1 MKDIGFKLYF
11 YQNNK
16 LFKKVAIKHGYHNCL
31 IVGSGEESHIK
42 LDNNRVSRSHLQIIY
57 TDKGDLNVQD
67 LGSTNG
73 TFLNG
78 IRIEDS
84 KLLKHKDKLQLAGV
98 NDILILVEEPNAKD
112 ITGEDYNLFN
122 KLKTKSRI
130 VIGRNSDCDVVLNY
144 NTISKF
150 HTSITL
156 SKSHQNPENNIYL
169 IKDLDSTNGTFVN
182 GRKIKRVT
190 KINIHDKIYI
200 GRYQLSLDGKI
211 KNLNEELAITAIG
224 IEFKYPNGVVG
235 LKRMDLSIPSKSIT
249 AIMGPS
255 GGGKSTLLKAL
266 NGDSPP
272 SKGKVFLFNQ
282 ELNANWQYL
291 KTQIGYVPQDDIV
304 HQELTVKE
312 SLFYTAKL
320 RLENISNTDID
331 KKTNQVL
338 TDLNIIDKKY
348 NLISNLSGGQRK
360 RVSIAVELM
369 TDPLIMFLDEPTSP
383 LDPSTVEDFLRILRK
398 LSEKGTTVLMVTH
411 KPEDLEYM
419 DEVIFMAEGGNIVYQ
434 GDTNKYKEYFNVKS
448 VVSVFSQISGKTAEI
463 WIRKYLNPRVL
474 GSNSGFDFVKS
485 TSEVSSIEQF
495 SWLSKR
501 YFKIKINDKLN
512 STLLLAQAPIIA
524 ILICLIYPEI
534 NSGVLFMVAISAIW
548 LGAQNAA
555 REIVSEQAIYK
566 RERMFNL
573 KILPYIFS
581 KISVLSFFSIIQSA
595 IFIFILFIRY
605 NNSDITDLNEPFK
618 LFIWMIFLSIVSTFL
633 GLLLSSMVRTTERAM
648 TILPLILLPQI
659 MLAGIISKISSG
671 LVESISYLTLSRW
684 GVEGL
689 HIIQKDIEGT
699 VLKLQDNAP
708 LLPKLVPGKG
718 KVDALDELL
727 KRFHE
732 TYRNKDV
739 FDSFTATLTLDTF
752 AILFMALLMILFIFK
767 SLKSKDSLTIN

>member
-1 MKDIGFKLYF
+1 M
-11 YQNNK
+11 
-16 LFKKVAIKHGYHNCL
+16 
-31 IVGSGEESHIK
+31 
-42 LDNNRVSRSHLQIIY
+42 
-57 TDKGDLNVQD
+57 
-67 LGSTNG
+67 
-73 TFLNG
+73 
-78 IRIEDS
+78 
-84 KLLKHKDKLQLAGV
+84 
-98 NDILILVEEPNAKD
+98 
-112 ITGEDYNLFN
+112 
-122 KLKTKSRI
+122 
-130 VIGRNSDCDVVLNY
+130 NY

-156 SKSHQNPENNIYL
+156 SKSHQNSENNIYL

-224 IEFKYPNGVVG
+224 IEYKYPNGVFG

-331 KKTNQVL
+331 KKINQVL
-338 TDLNIIDKKY
+338 TDLNIIDKKH
-348 NLISNLSGGQRK
+348 NLISKLSGGQRK

-383 LDPSTVEDFLRILRK
+383 LDPSTVEDFLRILKK

-419 DEVIFMAEGGNIVYQ
+419 DEVVFLAEGGNMVYQ
-434 GDTNKYKEYFNVKS
+434 GDTTKYKEYFNVKTA
-448 VVSVFSQISGKTAEI
+448 VAVFSQISGKSSKI
-463 WIRKYLNPRVL
+463 WIKKYLNPRPL
-474 GSNSGFDFVKS
+474 SNS
-485 TSEVSSIEQF
+485 TSSPSINQSSSESSRFKQF
-495 SWLSKR
+495 YWLTKR
-501 YFKIKINDKLN
+501 YFNIKINDKVN
-512 STLLLAQAPIIA
+512 SLLMLLQAPIIA
-524 ILICLIYPEI
+524 ILICLIFKQI
-534 NSGVLFMVAISAIW
+534 TSAVLFMIAISAIW
-548 LGAQNAA
+548 LGTQNAA
-555 REIVSEQAIYK
+555 REIVSEKAIYK

-573 KILPYIFS
+573 YIFPYIFS
-581 KISVLSFFSIIQSA
+581 KISVLSFFSVIQSM
-595 IFIFILFIRY
+595 IFMFILYIHY
-605 NNSDITDLNEPFK
+605 NRSGVSVDINNT
-618 LFIWMIFLSIVSTFL
+618 LFLFFWMVFLSISAAFL
-633 GLLLSSMVRTTERAM
+633 GLLLSSLVKTSERAM

-659 MLAGIISKISSG
+659 MLAGLISKVDNIV
-671 LVESISYLTLSRW
+671 VEFISYFTISRW
-684 GVEGL
+684 GVEGFN
-689 HIIQKDIEGT
+689 IIQENIIVYTPNPYNNIIIEPT
-699 VLKLQDNAP
+699 ETDAITF
-708 LLPKLVPGKG
+708 LL
-718 KVDALDELL
+718 
-727 KRFHE
+727 RQFHE
-732 TYRNKDV
+732 SYGNNDFFGSLTGTITLDILAVSLMVIVMTLFIYKILKNKD
-739 FDSFTATLTLDTF
+739 S
-752 AILFMALLMILFIFK
+752 I
-767 SLKSKDSLTIN
+767 TIK